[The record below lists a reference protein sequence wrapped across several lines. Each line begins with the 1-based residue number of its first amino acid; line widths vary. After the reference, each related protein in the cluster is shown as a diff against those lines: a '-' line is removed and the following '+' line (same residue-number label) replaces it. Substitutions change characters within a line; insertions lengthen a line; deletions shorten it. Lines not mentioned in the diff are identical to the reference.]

1 MTFVQISVV
10 DGLTLTMVV
19 GGVVRHIIM
28 LNRHGD
34 GGIVHGVGTRRVQ
47 GLSPIIE

>member
-1 MTFVQISVV
+1 MTFVRFGVV

-19 GGVVRHIIM
+19 VGAVRQIIM

-34 GGIVHGVGTRRVQ
+34 GDMVHGVGTRRVQ
-47 GLSPIIE
+47 GCILL

>member
-1 MTFVQISVV
+1 MTIVQISVV
-10 DGLTLTMVV
+10 DGLQVTLTMVV
-19 GGVVRHIIM
+19 GGAVRHIIM

-47 GLSPIIE
+47 GCILL